1 MGITCPHHSPPS
13 PPPQGL
19 PDAKVA
25 KAGKTVVVKYTG
37 RLKTNGKVFDSTKG
51 NKTFNFKLGV
61 GEVGAREE
69 EVCVEYLRISFE
81 DS

>member
-1 MGITCPHHSPPS
+1 M
-13 PPPQGL
+13 
-19 PDAKVA
+19 
-25 KAGKTVVVKYTG
+25 VKYTG